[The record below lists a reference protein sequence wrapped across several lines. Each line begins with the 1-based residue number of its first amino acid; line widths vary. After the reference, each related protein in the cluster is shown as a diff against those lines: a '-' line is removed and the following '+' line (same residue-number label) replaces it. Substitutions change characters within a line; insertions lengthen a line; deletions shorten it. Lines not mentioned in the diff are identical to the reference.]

1 MSSPSLRFEKTPLSL
16 GIQVIRL
23 MVTRG
28 YSLGVT
34 QLAKELGMPK
44 SSIHRLLQTL
54 REIGFVEKSESTQR
68 YTINPDIFEFV
79 HGLATQFG
87 RNLRLEKHLQ
97 KVATRL
103 GCSVYLS
110 MLGARE
116 TYVVCAAGNEGGTTR
131 LGSHSLAYATS
142 AGKVLV
148 AHLPEES
155 WAHYAPQPNDRPLTS
170 FTNHDIQR
178 FYEQLKEARA
188 RRVAWNRRE
197 SSSDHVSVAT
207 VVREPFIDPPRL
219 TVALLFRQESLVLRD
234 HKELEDAVFELAE
247 KLEKELG
254 SS

>member
-1 MSSPSLRFEKTPLSL
+1 MPPPALRYEKTPLSM
-16 GIQVIRL
+16 GIQVVRL
-23 MVTRG
+23 MVSRG

-54 REIGFVEKSESTQR
+54 REIGFVEKSDTTQR
-68 YTINPDIFEFV
+68 YSINPDIFQFV

-103 GCSVYLS
+103 DCSVYLS

-131 LGSHSLAYATS
+131 LGSHSLAYTTS

-155 WAHYAPQPNDRPLTS
+155 WEHFAPQPGDLLPTPFSNRDV
-170 FTNHDIQR
+170 QR
-178 FYEQLKEARA
+178 FYAQLTEART

-219 TVALLFRQESLVLRD
+219 TVALLFRQETLVLRD
-234 HKELEDAVFELAE
+234 HGELEEAVFELAA

-254 SS
+254 SL